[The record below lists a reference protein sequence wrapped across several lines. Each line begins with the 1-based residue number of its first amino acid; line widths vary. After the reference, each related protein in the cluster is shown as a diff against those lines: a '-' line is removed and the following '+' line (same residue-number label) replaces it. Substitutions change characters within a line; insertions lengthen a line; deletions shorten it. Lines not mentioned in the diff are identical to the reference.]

1 MKFMQIA
8 ICMKFMQ
15 IVFISMFLTISYLES
30 LQIAIYMNFMQIA
43 ICKLTTICKHY
54 LLHKSLVMVSS
65 EFQF

>member
-1 MKFMQIA
+1 
-8 ICMKFMQ
+8 MKFMQ

-30 LQIAIYMNFMQIA
+30 LQIAICMNFMQIA
-43 ICKLTTICKHY
+43 ICKLTTIFKRY

>member
-30 LQIAIYMNFMQIA
+30 LQIAI
-43 ICKLTTICKHY
+43 CKLTTIFKRY

>member
-15 IVFISMFLTISYLES
+15 IVFISMFFTISYVES
-30 LQIAIYMNFMQIA
+30 LQIAI
-43 ICKLTTICKHY
+43 CKSTTIFKRY
-54 LLHKSLVMVSS
+54 LLHKSLVMVAS

>member
-15 IVFISMFLTISYLES
+15 IVFFSMFLTISYVES
-30 LQIAIYMNFMQIA
+30 LQIAICMNFMQIA
-43 ICKLTTICKHY
+43 ICKSTTIFKRY
-54 LLHKSLVMVSS
+54 MLHKNLVMVAS